1 MDPVPSVHGILRV
14 SPAADDAS
22 CRDGAKEGPDFGRPT
37 SRVPAVP
44 GCGAG
49 PESPVAKAAAAGSK
63 RKRDEQ
69 EHRDGTEP
77 GRKKGA
83 GAGQGSDGGSGEASD
98 DGEDEEGDDDAEEDT
113 PNQMFSLYE
122 NFRRS
127 KGKVEKLRGTLRAG
141 VVNLGGRDF
150 AFGGAQSAFDWG

>member
-1 MDPVPSVHGILRV
+1 M
-14 SPAADDAS
+14 
-22 CRDGAKEGPDFGRPT
+22 E
-37 SRVPAVP
+37 
-44 GCGAG
+44 
-49 PESPVAKAAAAGSK
+49 AAAAGSK
-63 RKRDEQ
+63 RKREEG
-69 EHRDGTEP
+69 EHGDGAEP

-83 GAGQGSDGGSGEASD
+83 GTGQDVDGGSNQNDG
-98 DGEDEEGDDDAEEDT
+98 DGEDEEGDEDAEEDT

>member
-1 MDPVPSVHGILRV
+1 MPCAFSCSVLA
-14 SPAADDAS
+14 AADDAS
-22 CRDGAKEGPDFGRPT
+22 FRDGANAEDGFGRPS

-44 GCGAG
+44 GCEAG
-49 PESPVAKAAAAGSK
+49 TESPATEAAAAGSK
-63 RKRDEQ
+63 RKRE
-69 EHRDGTEP
+69 ESEDGAEP

-83 GAGQGSDGGSGEASD
+83 GTGQDVDGASNQVD
-98 DGEDEEGDDDAEEDT
+98 DNGEDEEGDEDVEEDT